1 MKRYLLDTNY
11 LIYLA
16 DPKADSNKKAEVL
29 RDFEDKLQASEALF
43 FLTSLIRHE
52 VLRGV
57 DWNDTDR
64 LKKLKEVL
72 RRIQT
77 IEINNHISDLA
88 RNLFRLDRAKQELV
102 KQKQNG
108 EINNDISDLARN
120 LFRLDRAK
128 QELVKQK
135 QSGEKNIEK
144 NIEKYQFDIFHFAT
158 AKIYNLEILSKD
170 RDMKAIGALY
180 EQYEREK
187 NDNFC

>member
-43 FLTSLIRHE
+43 FLTPLIRHE

-64 LKKLKEVL
+64 LKKLKEAL

-77 IEINNHISDLA
+77 I
-88 RNLFRLDRAKQELV
+88 
-102 KQKQNG
+102 

-128 QELVKQK
+128 QELVKQSRVVK
-135 QSGEKNIEK
+135 KILKNI
-144 NIEKYQFDIFHFAT
+144 NLICFILLRQKYI
-158 AKIYNLEILSKD
+158 I
-170 RDMKAIGALY
+170 
-180 EQYEREK
+180 
-187 NDNFC
+187 

>member
-43 FLTSLIRHE
+43 FLTPLIRHE

-64 LKKLKEVL
+64 LKKLKEAL

-77 IEINNHISDLA
+77 I
-88 RNLFRLDRAKQELV
+88 
-102 KQKQNG
+102 

-144 NIEKYQFDIFHFAT
+144 YQFDMFHFAT

-187 NDNFC
+187 NDNF

>member
-77 IEINNHISDLA
+77 IEINN
-88 RNLFRLDRAKQELV
+88 
-102 KQKQNG
+102 
-108 EINNDISDLARN
+108 DISDLARN
-120 LFRLDRAK
+120 LFRLDRVK

-135 QSGEKNIEK
+135 QSGEKILK
-144 NIEKYQFDIFHFAT
+144 NINLICFILLRQKYI
-158 AKIYNLEILSKD
+158 I
-170 RDMKAIGALY
+170 
-180 EQYEREK
+180 
-187 NDNFC
+187 